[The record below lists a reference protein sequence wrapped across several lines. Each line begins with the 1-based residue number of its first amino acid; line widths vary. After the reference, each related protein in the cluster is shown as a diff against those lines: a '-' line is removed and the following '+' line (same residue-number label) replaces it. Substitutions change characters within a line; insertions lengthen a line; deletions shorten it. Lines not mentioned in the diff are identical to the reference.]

1 MFKSPTQ
8 EKLEAQR
15 QGDIYDIVVDSLIR
29 YQGRRN
35 MVILVCAD
43 LDISDATLYRWCED
57 LDIDID
63 EYRRVA
69 VDAEKA
75 AAEARERVL
84 REAE

>member
-1 MFKSPTQ
+1 MSKSPTQ

-43 LDISDATLYRWCED
+43 LDISDATLYRWCET
-57 LDIDID
+57 LGIDID
-63 EYRRVA
+63 GYRRV
-69 VDAEKA
+69 
-75 AAEARERVL
+75 EA
-84 REAE
+84 